1 MSDKGRETEEEKGSK
16 ESSIQFSRRGF
27 LKGLGT
33 GAASVAI
40 TGMPLILPPE
50 AEAALPSGAK
60 EAVVQLNVNNRAY
73 RVKVK
78 SH

>member
-1 MSDKGRETEEEKGSK
+1 MSDKEREAEEEKGRK

-40 TGMPLILPPE
+40 RDAPDL
-50 AEAALPSGAK
+50 AARSGGGPGF
-60 EAVVQLNVNNRAY
+60 RG
-73 RVKVK
+73 
-78 SH
+78 